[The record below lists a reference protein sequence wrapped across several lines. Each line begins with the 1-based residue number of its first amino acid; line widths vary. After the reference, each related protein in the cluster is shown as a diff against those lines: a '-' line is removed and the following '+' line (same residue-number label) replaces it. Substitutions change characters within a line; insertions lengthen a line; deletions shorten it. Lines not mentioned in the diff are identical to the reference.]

1 MNDPI
6 DVSNLKYFKEDLKQ
20 FLADKLAEFEKNYL
34 VSAGG
39 IETVF
44 AIESYS

>member
-1 MNDPI
+1 MI
-6 DVSNLKYFKEDLKQ
+6 KQ
-20 FLADKLAEFEKNYL
+20 FLAEKLAEFEKNYL

-44 AIESYS
+44 AIESYSWEKFKKVLLGK